1 MLASSLALLNSDTSE
16 VSVASEPFTAPSA
29 PSRLHARTLEVS
41 TDKEFTGHDE
51 VGVKGESWIRPCR
64 GNVRPR
70 PRPVPSELSDAAYV
84 DGNLLGTGKL
94 NRAAI
99 IGLAGGIWAASA
111 GYSVSL
117 ASD

>member
-41 TDKEFTGHDE
+41 TDKEFTSHDE
-51 VGVKGESWIRPCR
+51 VGVNGGSWIRPCR
-64 GNVRPR
+64 GNVRPS
-70 PRPVPSELSDAAYV
+70 PVPSELSDAAYV

-117 ASD
+117 ASA